1 MKDIKKNIAR
11 RKWHDAIFAIV
22 GALLVVCSLGILGVL
37 IADLVRDGTARIFAT
52 TYIRQDGQIPSRRD
66 IVGILT
72 REKSAGDKVEWFV
85 HRDDIDAD
93 LTDAA
98 ADLDQLD
105 GQRVLI
111 TGTPPDLGDAMEVEK
126 VALLPESGKAPR
138 VGRNN
143 LIGVLRRKPN
153 APGRAPPEPAGAES
167 EGSGKPAAAWTFTPQ
182 KVWLDLSKAPDLRLD
197 PLADRRVA
205 VIGAFKPA
213 QGAVIVSN
221 VMRLDRKSFFT
232 TMPSRKAHQAG
243 IHSAWVG
250 TCLVMLV
257 TVLTALP
264 IGVGAGVYLEEY
276 ARKNWFTA
284 LIEINIANL
293 AGVPSIIWG
302 LMALGL
308 FVYKFNFGQ
317 SILTAGLTL
326 GLLVLPI
333 VIIATRE
340 AIRAIPAGIRDAAYA
355 LGATKWETVRYHI
368 LPYSMGG
375 ILTGTIVS
383 LSRAIGE
390 TAPLI
395 TIGALTYVAFLPDS
409 PVQSSFP
416 FVSFRWLR
424 APFTVMP
431 IQMFNWISRPDRAFH
446 ANAAAAG
453 LVLLVMTLGMNAVA
467 IFLRYRLRK
476 RIQW

>member
-1 MKDIKKNIAR
+1 MQDVKQNIAR
-11 RKWHDAIFAIV
+11 RKRHDAVFAMA
-22 GALLVVCSLGILGVL
+22 GAALIIASLTVLGVL
-37 IADLVRDGTARIFAT
+37 VADLVRDGAARLVAKSD
-52 TYIRQDGQIPSRRD
+52 IRADGQVPSRRD
-66 IVGILT
+66 IVGVLRQEQT
-72 REKSAGDKVEWFV
+72 AEGKREWFLL
-85 HRDDIDAD
+85 REPIPIDLGKTTAEVEK
-93 LTDAA
+93 
-98 ADLDQLD
+98 LD
-105 GQRVLI
+105 GQRVVL
-111 TGTPPDLGDAMEVEK
+111 TGSPPEPGEMMEVEK
-126 VALLPESGKAPR
+126 VVPYPETGDRPR
-138 VGRNN
+138 VGRRD
-143 LIGVLRRKPN
+143 LIGVLTRNTSQRPT
-153 APGRAPPEPAGAES
+153 GAQ
-167 EGSGKPAAAWTFTPQ
+167 WTFTPQ
-182 KVWLDLSKAPDLRLD
+182 KVWLDTTEAINVNLV
-197 PLADRRVA
+197 PLKDERVA
-205 VIGAFKPA
+205 VMGAFKPA
-213 QGAVIVSN
+213 EGAVVVSN
-221 VMRLDRKSFFT
+221 VLRLQRKSFFT
-232 TMPSRKAHQAG
+232 TMPSRKADQAG
-243 IHSAWVG
+243 VHSAWVG

-257 TVLTALP
+257 TVITAVPL
-264 IGVGAGVYLEEY
+264 GVGAGVYLEEY
-276 ARKNWFTA
+276 ARKSWLTG

-340 AIRAIPAGIRDAAYA
+340 SIRAIPTGIRDAAYA

-375 ILTGTIVS
+375 ILTGMIVS

-395 TIGALTYVAFLPDS
+395 TIGALTYVAFLPPS
-409 PVQSSFP
+409 PVHSSFP
-416 FVSFRWLR
+416 FVSFEWLR

-453 LVLLVMTLGMNAVA
+453 VLLLVMTLSMNALA
-467 IFLRYRLRK
+467 IYLRLRLRRTIK
-476 RIQW
+476 W

>member
-11 RKWHDAIFAIV
+11 RKRQDAVFAVV
-22 GALLVVCSLGILGVL
+22 GALLVVGSLGVLGVL
-37 IADLVRDGTARIFAT
+37 ITDLFRDGTARLLSK
-52 TYIRQDGQIPSRRD
+52 TYVREDGQIPSRRD
-66 IVGILT
+66 IIGVLT
-72 REKSAGDKVEWFV
+72 RERTPGGRTEWFV
-85 HRDDIDAD
+85 NRVAFDAV
-93 LTDAA
+93 LPGAA
-98 ADLDQLD
+98 GAGSELE
-105 GQRVLI
+105 GKRVLV
-111 TGTPPDLGDAMEVEK
+111 TATPPELGDAMRIDK
-126 VALLPESGKAPR
+126 VVPLPETGDAPR
-138 VGRNN
+138 VGRRDM
-143 LIGVLRRKPN
+143 IGVLHRKATGAGVG
-153 APGRAPPEPAGAES
+153 APAEGG
-167 EGSGKPAAAWTFTPQ
+167 ETGTAAAGWTFTPQ
-182 KVWLDLSKAPDLRLD
+182 KLWLDLSGAPAAKLD
-197 PLADRRVA
+197 PLDGRHVA
-205 VIGAFKPA
+205 VIGTFKPA
-213 QGAVIVSN
+213 QGAVAVTN

-232 TMPSRKAHQAG
+232 TMPSRKAEQAG

-250 TCLVMLV
+250 TSLVMLV
-257 TVLTALP
+257 TILTALP
-264 IGVGAGVYLEEY
+264 LGVAAGVYLEEY
-276 ARKNWFTA
+276 AGKHWFTSV
-284 LIEINIANL
+284 IEINIANL

-308 FVYKFNFGQ
+308 FVYKFGFGQ

-368 LPYSMGG
+368 LPYSLGG
-375 ILTGTIVS
+375 ILTGAIVS

-395 TIGALTYVAFLPDS
+395 TIGALTYVAFLPES
-409 PVQSSFP
+409 PVRSSFP
-416 FVSFRWLR
+416 FVSFSWLK

-431 IQMFNWISRPDRAFH
+431 IQMFNWISRPDRDFH

-453 LVLLVMTLGMNAVA
+453 VVLLAMTLGMNAVA

-476 RIQW
+476 RIKW